1 MENIGGRLPVSTSA
15 LGERVAFAEL
25 QCGERCKMPFSP
37 SDITPMAAVMVQ
49 ES

>member
-25 QCGERCKMPFSP
+25 QCGERRKSAHFLQV
-37 SDITPMAAVMVQ
+37 T
-49 ES
+49 